1 MGIGGIIGDNNAS
14 GDNDQSLTSIVGSD
28 DLDPVDTILE
38 SGIRKL
44 HVKATSVPQPL
55 GNLVF
60 RHAENGGSNDM
71 TVNGSVTPVEF
82 TVTAD
87 ANFDTVVE
95 SLAFESFASG
105 IKIDK
110 FLSLNSSL
118 STGLIIEVKSEDT
131 IFQFLPI
138 TDTQEFDA
146 HFAYGPGRSFD
157 LIFASGNDS
166 MVARFGPATPFI
178 IKKQGTY
185 ATDDYIKVTVA
196 DNLSQISSLQFLIF
210 GALNS

>member
-1 MGIGGIIGDNNAS
+1 MADLNGDNSAQ
-14 GDNDQSLTSIVGSD
+14 DVTINDPST
-28 DLDPVDTILE
+28 
-38 SGIRKL
+38 GISANVITEAGINKL
-44 HVKATSVPQPL
+44 QVKATSVPQPL

-60 RHAENGGSNDM
+60 LHAENNGSNDM
-71 TVNGSVTPVEF
+71 AVNGSSTPVDF
-82 TVTAD
+82 IVPAN
-87 ANFDTVVE
+87 ANFDIVCE

-110 FLSLNSSL
+110 FLSLNSAL

-138 TDTQEFDA
+138 TDTQEFDS

-157 LIFASGNDS
+157 LLFASGNDS
-166 MVARFGPATPFI
+166 MVARFGPSTPFI
-178 IKKQGTY
+178 IKQQGTY
-185 ATDDYIKVTVA
+185 SNDDYIKVTVA

-210 GALNS
+210 GALNI